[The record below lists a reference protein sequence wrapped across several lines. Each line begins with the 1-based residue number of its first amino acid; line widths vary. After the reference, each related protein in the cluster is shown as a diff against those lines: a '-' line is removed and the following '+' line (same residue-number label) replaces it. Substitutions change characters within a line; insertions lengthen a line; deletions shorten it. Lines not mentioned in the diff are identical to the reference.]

1 MVSILW
7 IEDWSLDEAG
17 LLEVE
22 MVGRLGGEIDHY
34 SGRILLDSEE
44 DWPQSEEDQ
53 IKALQGWSVISWE
66 LVDREP
72 WE

>member
-1 MVSILW
+1 MDGILF
-7 IEDWSLDEAG
+7 IEDWSLDDVG

-22 MVGRLGGEIDHY
+22 VVAHLDGEVDHY
-34 SGRILLDSEE
+34 SGRILLDSDS
-44 DWPQSEEDQ
+44 DWPQAECDRIQ
-53 IKALQGWSVISWE
+53 ALQSWAVISWE

>member
-1 MVSILW
+1 MSILW

-17 LLEVE
+17 LLKVEV
-22 MVGRLGGEIDHY
+22 VGHLNGEIDHY
-34 SGRILLDSEE
+34 SGRILLDSKE

-53 IKALQGWSVISWE
+53 VKALRGWAVISWE

>member
-1 MVSILW
+1 MDGILW

-17 LLEVE
+17 PLEVE
-22 MVGRLGGEIDHY
+22 VVAHLDGEVDHY
-34 SGRILLDSEE
+34 SGRILLDSKE
-44 DWPQSEEDQ
+44 DWPQAEEDQ
-53 IKALQGWSVISWE
+53 IKALQSWAVISWE